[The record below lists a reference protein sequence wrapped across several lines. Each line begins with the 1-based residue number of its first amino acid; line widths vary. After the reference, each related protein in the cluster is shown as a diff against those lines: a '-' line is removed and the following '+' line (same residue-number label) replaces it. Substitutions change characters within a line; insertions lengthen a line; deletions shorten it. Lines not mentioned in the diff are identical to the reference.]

1 MTSQEKK
8 AYLKQYLEAKDRF
21 NDIME
26 EMARIRSD
34 AERITPI
41 ITDMP
46 GGSHVNDKIAIAVER
61 LEACAQKLEK
71 ESDRMQK
78 TMESISGMI
87 AALPDAQLRRM
98 MQLRY
103 IGGHTWE
110 EIAVLMNY
118 SYRNVCY
125 LHGKALSQINFS

>member
-46 GGSHVNDKIAIAVER
+46 GGAQISDRIANAVER
-61 LEACAQKLEK
+61 LTACADELER
-71 ESDRMQK
+71 EAENMQQLMREIRAAIG
-78 TMESISGMI
+78 TVPDSI
-87 AALPDAQLRRM
+87 QRRLLL
-98 MQLRY
+98 LRY
-103 IGGHTWE
+103 IDGHTWE
-110 EIAVLMNY
+110 EIAVMMNY
-118 SYRNVCY
+118 SYVHICR
-125 LHGKALSQINFS
+125 LHGKALSEIML

>member
-71 ESDRMQK
+71 E
-78 TMESISGMI
+78 
-87 AALPDAQLRRM
+87 
-98 MQLRY
+98 
-103 IGGHTWE
+103 
-110 EIAVLMNY
+110 
-118 SYRNVCY
+118 
-125 LHGKALSQINFS
+125 